1 MPKGL
6 SYKLEKFEGPLDLL
20 LHLIE
25 KNKINIYDIP
35 VSDITVQYMEYVS
48 ATKDDNLDTMSE
60 FLVMAATLL
69 DIKARLLLPK
79 EIDKE
84 SGNEIDPRDEL
95 VEKLLEYKKFKL
107 MAQELLGMEFEAQR
121 FLYKECLL
129 PKEVA
134 GYEQPVVLDRLLE
147 GIELYKL
154 KTIFE
159 DIIRRSEDKV
169 DKQRSRFGT
178 IKKEALSLRERIN
191 SLLSYA
197 RAKRKFSFRGIFEKK
212 AGRLELVV
220 TFLALLELM
229 KIGKIKLRQEILFDD
244 MEIELLEEGEREEVL
259 ELKDLEDF

>member
-1 MPKGL
+1 M
-6 SYKLEKFEGPLDLL
+6 
-20 LHLIE
+20 
-25 KNKINIYDIP
+25 
-35 VSDITVQYMEYVS
+35 
-48 ATKDDNLDTMSE
+48 
-60 FLVMAATLL
+60 
-69 DIKARLLLPK
+69 
-79 EIDKE
+79 
-84 SGNEIDPRDEL
+84 
-95 VEKLLEYKKFKL
+95 
-107 MAQELLGMEFEAQR
+107 
-121 FLYKECLL
+121 
-129 PKEVA
+129 A

-147 GIELYKL
+147 GIEIYKL